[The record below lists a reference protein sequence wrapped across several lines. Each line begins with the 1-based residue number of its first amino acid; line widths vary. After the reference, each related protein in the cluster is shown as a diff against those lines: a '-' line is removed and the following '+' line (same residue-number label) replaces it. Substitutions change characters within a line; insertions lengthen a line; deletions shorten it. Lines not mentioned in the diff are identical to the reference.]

1 MIDVHVQIYKRDT
14 LHVMNV
20 SLGGL
25 LYFTSSART
34 FSGMFDFNPDTCRLR
49 VCFLRFNPV
58 GFSIVDDYH
67 IYALDDDTKVTDLLQ
82 FL

>member
-1 MIDVHVQIYKRDT
+1 MTDVHIQIYKRDT
-14 LHVMNV
+14 LHVMNA

-34 FSGMFDFNPDTCRLR
+34 FSGIFDFDDFSFQVVSGL
-49 VCFLRFNPV
+49 NPV

-67 IYALDDDTKVTDLLQ
+67 IYVRDDDMKVTDLIQ

>member
-1 MIDVHVQIYKRDT
+1 MVDVHVQIYKRDI

-25 LYFTSSART
+25 LCFTSSART
-34 FSGMFDFNPDTCRLR
+34 FSGIFDFDAAVNFKIGPGP
-49 VCFLRFNPV
+49 NHV
-58 GFSIVDDYH
+58 GFSILDDYH
-67 IYALDDDTKVTDLLQ
+67 IYVRDDDMKVTDLIQ